1 MIILSMVACLATWDS
16 LRPKNK
22 PKFMIM
28 MMLLQKDDMT
38 VLDSC
43 AVHYHIKVV
52 WRLLGLVPPP
62 PAFLL
67 QMTEVATLGTQAAA
81 LQALR

>member
-1 MIILSMVACLATWDS
+1 MSSDLGLITTQEQAKIYDYDDV
-16 LRPKNK
+16 
-22 PKFMIM
+22 
-28 MMLLQKDDMT
+28 LQKEDMT

>member
-1 MIILSMVACLATWDS
+1 MSMVVCHATCDS
-16 LRPKNK
+16 SCPVNK
-22 PKFMIM
+22 AKCSMIM
-28 MMLLQKDDMT
+28 MTLLQKEDMT